1 MEYELYTIY
10 DAVTHTYTPPM
21 AQDNDAAAM
30 RAFRHEC
37 INPATTW
44 NSSPQDYFL
53 YKVGIWNSNTGDIVS
68 HSPERVCA
76 ATDFVRKEK

>member
-1 MEYELYTIY
+1 MEYELYTIF
-10 DAVTHTYTPPM
+10 DAVTGTYTPPM
-21 AQDNDAAAM
+21 AQENDASAM

-37 INPATTW
+37 LNPETLW

-53 YKVGIWNSNTGDIVS
+53 YKVGVFNSATAEILYEPPV
-68 HSPERVCA
+68 RICA